1 MLHWPNYGKSPTHF
15 VDGAQSCQN
24 ALMSFA
30 DRHTFVLAT
39 ALAAALVA
47 CGTDREE
54 PLPLT
59 SPVTV
64 APVHTGVSN
73 GKTYVVDRSTS
84 TGVTSD
90 GTGRWNLAIDTLT
103 GGDPRVSEAFND
115 AMHDAAQRLLDDTTA
130 VRPEGRWTFRTTPQI
145 RFAAASVSALIS
157 GEFSIEGAD
166 HPVGSVINVVI
177 DSRTGRQ
184 ITLKELFVDDQEGLN
199 RLSEQT
205 KLLLPPA
212 MGVTATPMPNHPG
225 NKPLMEN
232 FDSWIPT
239 PAGLEIH
246 FADHQFTAG
255 TPVITVPW
263 SALNDLLAPGMD
275 ALRRP

>member
-1 MLHWPNYGKSPTHF
+1 
-15 VDGAQSCQN
+15 
-24 ALMSFA
+24 MSFA
-30 DRHTFVLAT
+30 GRRVVVLAT

-47 CGTDREE
+47 CGTDWEQN
-54 PLPLT
+54 LPLT
-59 SPVTV
+59 SSATA

-73 GKTYVVDRSTS
+73 GKAYTVDRSSS
-84 TGVTSD
+84 TGTTTD
-90 GTGRWNLAIDTLT
+90 GAGRWDLAIDTLT
-103 GGDPRVSEAFND
+103 GGDPRVSAAFND
-115 AMHDAAQRLLDDTTA
+115 AVHHAAQRLLDETTA
-130 VRPEGRWTFRTTPQI
+130 ARPDKGRWTFETSPQI
-145 RFAAASVSALIS
+145 RFATTSVSALIS
-157 GEFSIEGAD
+157 GEFSVEGAD
-166 HPVGSVINVVI
+166 HSVGSVTNVVI
-177 DSRTGRQ
+177 DSRSGRQ
-184 ITLKELFVDDQEGLN
+184 ITLKELFVNDQEGLN

-225 NKPLMEN
+225 NKPLLEN
-232 FDSWIPT
+232 FDNWIPT